1 MILFSVALLLLHR
14 GCKCSLCVLQ
24 CLLSYQN
31 IFTFYYTICMFF
43 FPFYLDALVPVTL
56 VQLGEPV
63 TFTCVLPKELARK
76 QIHWFKQSP
85 GESLGMVITFNNLVN
100 PVYGADFSASRLQI
114 KEDEGGFNLTIL
126 ETISGDEGMYH
137 CALVDYFSI
146 RWSASYLLIE
156 GKNDFLFCLCM
167 SVLDIFRRSWIT

>member
-1 MILFSVALLLLHR
+1 M
-14 GCKCSLCVLQ
+14 
-24 CLLSYQN
+24 
-31 IFTFYYTICMFF
+31 
-43 FPFYLDALVPVTL
+43 TL

-63 TFTCVLPKELARK
+63 TFTCVLPREIARR
-76 QIHWFKQSP
+76 QIHWYKQSP
-85 GESLGMVITFNNLVN
+85 GESLSMVVTFNNLVK

-146 RWSASYLLIE
+146 RWSTSYLLIE
-156 GKNDFLFCLCM
+156 GKNHFFFCLCM
-167 SVLDIFRRSWIT
+167 SVLDIFQKVVDNVVTFFFFFSQERRK